1 MEGGYFWSSIFLNLN
16 YINNDVMKLLNIG
29 KKFVTNFLMSLKFLC
44 QVGDF
49 GFDFQNFLWG
59 NVFLKKHAK
68 SKVFQNFYGQP
79 AFLIFFSSKFS
90 DKMGSWG
97 MIHTGGHR
105 PWSQKLRL

>member
-90 DKMGSWG
+90 DKLWG
-97 MIHTGGHR
+97 VGV
-105 PWSQKLRL
+105 